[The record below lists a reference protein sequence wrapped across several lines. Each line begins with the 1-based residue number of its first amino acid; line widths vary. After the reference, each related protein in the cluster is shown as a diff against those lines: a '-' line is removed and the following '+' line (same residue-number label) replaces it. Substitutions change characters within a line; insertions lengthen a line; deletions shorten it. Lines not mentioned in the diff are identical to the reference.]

1 MAKGSVAPQAGEA
14 STGSGAPAS
23 QARGAG
29 APTGARPGPG
39 AAPGKEGEGKLDLAS
54 LRDVPRTIGRALGL
68 VTGTSP
74 TAMGALAALTV
85 VAGVLPAATAYVGK
99 LIVDAVVG
107 AAGDPTLALEA
118 VAAEAALVV
127 AMAAAQRGL
136 GVTQSLLRARLGHH
150 VNLLILKKALELHLT
165 HFEDATVYDRM
176 TRARREASSRP
187 LILVGR
193 VFGLLQNLVA
203 LLGVGALLVAFSP
216 VAVAVLVVAA
226 LPAVWAEAKFSGEA
240 FRLFSWRT
248 PETREQAWYET
259 VLAREDYAKE
269 VKLFGLGPYF
279 LDRYDSIFH
288 SLYDADRK
296 LTLRRGLW
304 GFLLGLAST
313 AAFYGAYAW
322 IVISAV
328 GGRITLGEMT
338 MYLLLFKQ
346 GQSALSAGLSAI
358 GGMYE
363 DSLYLSNLYTFL
375 EMPVAAEAGTAKD
388 GPDPADG
395 LRVEG
400 VSFAY
405 PGSSSP
411 ALSDVTLHIR
421 PGEKLAIVG
430 ENGSG
435 KTTLIKLI
443 TRLYEPSAGR
453 ILLDGRDLREWDVE
467 ALRARIGVI
476 FQDFVRYQLSA
487 GENIG
492 AGDVSGIA
500 DEARQRE
507 AAERGQAWAFLQGF
521 PEGLRTRLGRWF
533 GSGRELSGGQWQKV
547 ALSRAFMRRG
557 ADLVVLDEPTAAMDA
572 EAEAQVFEQFQETA
586 KGQMAILISHRFS
599 TVRRAHQILVLD
611 HGRVTERGTHE
622 DLLALDG
629 RYARLFRLQA
639 EGYR

>member
-1 MAKGSVAPQAGEA
+1 MAKDGAAAA
-14 STGSGAPAS
+14 S
-23 QARGAG
+23 AG
-29 APTGARPGPG
+29 AEGTAGGPG
-39 AAPGKEGEGKLDLAS
+39 APPRDPAVTQAAW
-54 LRDVPRTIGRALGL
+54 RDVPRTVGRALGL

-74 TAMGALAALTV
+74 AAMATLGALTL
-85 VAGVLPAATAYVGK
+85 VAGALPAGIAYVGK
-99 LIVDAVVG
+99 LIVDAVVS
-107 AAGDPTLALEA
+107 AAGDPTRALEA

-127 AMAAAQRGL
+127 TLAATQRGL
-136 GVTQSLLRARLGHH
+136 GVTESLLRARLGHH
-150 VNLLILKKALELHLT
+150 VNVLILKKALTLDLT

-187 LILVGR
+187 LALVRR
-193 VFGLLQNLVA
+193 VLGLLQNAVSLV
-203 LLGVGALLVAFSP
+203 GVGVLLVPFSP
-216 VAVAVLVVAA
+216 LAVLVLVVAA
-226 LPAVWAEAKFSGEA
+226 LPAVWAEAKYSGEA

-269 VKLFGLGPYF
+269 VKLYGLGGFF
-279 LDRYDSIFH
+279 LGRYQGIFDA
-288 SLYDADRK
+288 LYDADRN
-296 LTLRRGLW
+296 LTLRRGLV

-328 GGRITLGEMT
+328 AGRISLGEMT

-346 GQSALSAGLSAI
+346 GQSALAASLSAI

-363 DSLYLSNLYTFL
+363 DSLYLNNLYSFL
-375 EMPVAAEAGTAKD
+375 EMPVTPPGGAAAS
-388 GPDPADG
+388 GPHPEDG

-400 VSFAY
+400 VSFTY
-405 PGSSSP
+405 PGAATP
-411 ALSDVTLHIR
+411 ALHDVWLHVR

-443 TRLYEPSAGR
+443 TRLYEPSEGR
-453 ILLDGRDLREWDVE
+453 VLLDGRDLREWDVDV
-467 ALRARIGVI
+467 LRARIGVI
-476 FQDFVRYQLSA
+476 FQDFVKYQLSA

-492 AGDVSGIA
+492 AGDVTGIS
-500 DEARQRE
+500 DEARQRD
-507 AAERGQAWAFLQGF
+507 AAERGQAWAFLQSF

-533 GSGRELSGGQWQKV
+533 KSGRELSGGQWQKV
-547 ALSRAFMRRG
+547 ALSRAFMRTG
-557 ADLVVLDEPTAAMDA
+557 ADILVLDEPTAAMDA

-599 TVRRAHQILVLD
+599 TVRRADQIAVLD
-611 HGRVTERGTHE
+611 RGRITERGSHE
-622 DLLALDG
+622 ELLARDG

>member
-1 MAKGSVAPQAGEA
+1 MKDGAKAASQEAIA
-14 STGSGAPAS
+14 STW
-23 QARGAG
+23 
-29 APTGARPGPG
+29 
-39 AAPGKEGEGKLDLAS
+39 
-54 LRDVPRTIGRALGL
+54 RDVPRTVGRALGL

-74 TAMGALAALTV
+74 AAMAALGALTL
-85 VAGVLPAATAYVGK
+85 VAGALPAAIAYVGK

-107 AAGDPTLALEA
+107 AAGDPARALEA

-127 AMAAAQRGL
+127 TLAAAQRAL
-136 GVTQSLLRARLGHH
+136 GVTESLLRARLGHH
-150 VNLLILKKALELHLT
+150 VNVLILKKALELDLT

-187 LILVGR
+187 LALVRR
-193 VFGLLQNLVA
+193 VFGLLQNLVS
-203 LLGVGALLVAFSP
+203 LVGVGALLIPFSP
-216 VAVAVLVVAA
+216 LAVGVLVVAA
-226 LPAVWAEAKFSGEA
+226 LPAVWAEAKYSGEA

-269 VKLFGLGPYF
+269 VKLYGLGDFF
-279 LDRYDSIFH
+279 LRRYEGIFDA
-288 SLYDADRK
+288 LYDADRR
-296 LTLRRGLW
+296 LTLKRGVV
-304 GFLLGLAST
+304 GFVLATGST

-322 IVISAV
+322 IVVSAV
-328 GGRITLGEMT
+328 AGRISLGEMT

-346 GQSALSAGLSAI
+346 GQSALSASLSAI

-363 DSLYLSNLYTFL
+363 DSLYLNNLYTFL
-375 EMPVAAEAGTAKD
+375 EMPVAPPAGTAVT

-400 VSFAY
+400 VSFTY
-405 PGSSSP
+405 PGGTSP
-411 ALSDVTLHIR
+411 ALQDVSLHVR

-435 KTTLIKLI
+435 KTTLIKLV

-453 ILLDGRDLREWDVE
+453 ILLDGRDLREWDVA

-492 AGDVSGIA
+492 TGDVHGIA

-507 AAERGQAWAFLQGF
+507 AAERGQAWSFLSAF
-521 PEGLRTRLGRWF
+521 PDGLRTRLGRWF

-547 ALSRAFMRRG
+547 ALSRAFMRTG
-557 ADLVVLDEPTAAMDA
+557 ADLLVLDEPTAAMDA
-572 EAEAQVFEQFQETA
+572 EAEAQVFDQFQETA

-599 TVRRAHQILVLD
+599 TVRRADQIAVLD
-611 HGRVTERGTHE
+611 KGRITERGTHAQ
-622 DLLALDG
+622 LLALDG